1 MEVKI
6 AEVIGF
12 CFGVERAIE
21 IALKAIKEGEEVYTI
36 GPLIHNIEVIKELE
50 KKGIRIANSIEEI
63 KGEKIIIRAHG
74 VPPTFYEEA
83 KKLEKKI
90 YDGTCP
96 YVKLVQNLAKKLFK
110 EGYEVI
116 IIGKKEHPEIKGV
129 MGYIENKGIVISSPN
144 EVKNLNIKNKRI
156 GIVVQ
161 TTFREDIFKK
171 IVNKILSKSFEIKI
185 FNTRCPDTR
194 LRQEK
199 TLELA
204 KESDL
209 MIIVGGKDS
218 SNTMRLF
225 EISKK
230 YSKFAYHIEKP
241 EEIKREWFKGVK
253 KVGIAGGSSTPKE
266 IVLKVKE
273 IIENIDKG

>member
-12 CFGVERAIE
+12 CFGVKRAIE

-50 KKGIRIANSIEEI
+50 KKGIKIANSIEEI

-74 VPPTFYEEA
+74 VPPNFYEEA
-83 KKLEKKI
+83 KKLEKKL

-129 MGYIENKGIVISSPN
+129 MGYIENKGIVISSPK

-156 GIVVQ
+156 GVVVQ
-161 TTFREDIFKK
+161 TTFREDLFKK
-171 IVNKILSKSFEIKI
+171 IINEILSKSFETKI

-199 TLELA
+199 TIELA

-218 SNTMRLF
+218 SNTRRLF

-230 YSKFAYHIEKP
+230 YSKFAYHIERP

-253 KVGIAGGSSTPKE
+253 KVGIAGGSSTPRE